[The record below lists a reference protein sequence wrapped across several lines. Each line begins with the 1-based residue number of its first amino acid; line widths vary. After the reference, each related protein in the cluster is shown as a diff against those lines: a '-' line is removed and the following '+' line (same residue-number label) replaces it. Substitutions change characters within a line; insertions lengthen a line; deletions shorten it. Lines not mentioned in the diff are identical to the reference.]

1 MLLGK
6 IQTFYHVPQR
16 DAWTLLP
23 PLSALAPR
31 ALLCLHDVFWV
42 GSHGSSGAFAV
53 WFLHPESFPHPGI
66 SYHSLPYFF
75 NLCSVVVFL
84 ERPILPVSS
93 KVDASHPQ
101 LYSCMSPCPAE
112 MITND
117 IMLQMLYI
125 YCLLPPLVCNLS
137 VVSGLCVWLTAV
149 SPVPRT
155 ALKWMKE

>member
-1 MLLGK
+1 MVRG
-6 IQTFYHVPQR
+6 
-16 DAWTLLP
+16 
-23 PLSALAPR
+23 LS
-31 ALLCLHDVFWV
+31 
-42 GSHGSSGAFAV
+42 SQ
-53 WFLHPESFPHPGI
+53 
-66 SYHSLPYFF
+66 HSLLLLRGLCFAPMMSFEWVHMVLQGHLPCGSFIQKAFPTPEFPITHSLIFF

-84 ERPILPVSS
+84 ERPILPVPS

-101 LYSCMSPCPAE
+101 LYSCMSPGLAE

-117 IMLQMLYI
+117 IILQMLYI

-155 ALKWMKE
+155 ALQWMKE